1 MNRDFSLFHR
11 FTPYFSHTAPSY
23 GPQMLTEKQIKAMKP
38 AEKEYTVS
46 DGRTARGE
54 GVLLLRV
61 RPNGTKEF
69 YFQRF
74 SSGKKIKS
82 KLGTWPTLGLADARD
97 LCRAEKEVVIA
108 AGTFQEVMNGY
119 ITKLTGEGAASAEDV
134 KWSFK
139 HYVSE
144 PFPNLVKL
152 PAVLVGPG
160 EIRDIIAKMIA
171 NGVTT
176 YCNRLRSQLHA
187 AFQVAL
193 EQEFNPRSYHKD
205 DVKFGI
211 KSNPVASVPVQAD
224 WEQPG
229 DRALSTT
236 ELAHLWQMLPEQLS
250 VVTAELIKFL
260 IASGGQRPEQLL
272 ATERRHYLKDH
283 LIIRNKKGR
292 GAEGERSLHVV
303 PYNKLMRQSLK
314 AMDEINATS
323 VYPFE
328 GKVPDSSLHANSL
341 SRAVTKLC
349 SRHPDKFNGP
359 FTLRDLRRTCKTL
372 MGAAGITKELR
383 DRIQGHAFNDVSS
396 KHYDRYGYFPEK
408 QRGLQRWAQ
417 WLQKNV
423 IALNVESGR

>member
-1 MNRDFSLFHR
+1 
-11 FTPYFSHTAPSY
+11 
-23 GPQMLTEKQIKAMKP
+23 MLTEKQIKAMKP

-46 DGRTARGE
+46 DGRSARGE
-54 GVLLLRV
+54 GVLMLRV

-69 YFQRF
+69 YFQRRVNGTK
-74 SSGKKIKS
+74 SKS
-82 KLGTWPTLGLADARD
+82 KLGTWPALGLAAARD
-97 LCRAEKEVVIA
+97 LCRVEKEAVVSPA
-108 AGTFQEVMNGY
+108 SFQDLLDSYVA
-119 ITKLTGEGAASAEDV
+119 KLQGEGATSADDV
-134 KWSFK
+134 KWSFNR
-139 HYVSE
+139 YVSQ
-144 PFPNLVKL
+144 PFPNLVKKPVSL
-152 PAVLVGPG
+152 IGPG

-171 NGVTT
+171 DGVTT

-187 AFQVAL
+187 AFQVGL
-193 EQEFNPRSYHKD
+193 EQEFNPRSYQKD
-205 DVKFGI
+205 DLKFGI

-229 DRALSTT
+229 DRALSTN
-236 ELAHLWQMLPEQLS
+236 ELAYLWQVLPEQLS

-314 AMDEINATS
+314 AMDEINETS
-323 VYPFE
+323 AYPFE
-328 GKVPDSSLHANSL
+328 GKVVGTSLHTNSL

-349 SRHPDKFNGP
+349 SRHADKFNGP

-372 MGAAGITKELR
+372 MGVAKLSKELR
-383 DRIQGHAFNDVSS
+383 DRIQGHAFGDVSS
-396 KHYDRYGYFPEK
+396 KHYDRYDYFDEK
-408 QRGLQRWAQ
+408 KNGLQKWAT
-417 WLQKNV
+417 WLEKNV
-423 IALNVESGR
+423 IAAKLE